1 MSYFS
6 RPLERSSFIFIEIF
20 DQRSYK
26 DLIFNPIQVFSI
38 LETFHMI
45 KVNVNSSTCVFAFSW
60 PI

>member
-1 MSYFS
+1 M
-6 RPLERSSFIFIEIF
+6 RPLERSSFIFIEIS

-45 KVNVNSSTCVFAFSW
+45 KVAVNSSTCVFAFSW